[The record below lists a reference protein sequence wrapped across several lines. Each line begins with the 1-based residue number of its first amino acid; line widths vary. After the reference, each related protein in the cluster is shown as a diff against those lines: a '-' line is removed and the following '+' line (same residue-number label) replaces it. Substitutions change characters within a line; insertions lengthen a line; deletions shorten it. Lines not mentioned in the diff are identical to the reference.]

1 MSLFGPWPLM
11 DLGGLRPSTPFDRR
25 TRHRGWRHL
34 LHRRCG
40 QSLPGGGHLAEWV
53 KDADPAKKINIY
65 IYIYIDAFL
74 QIREDIGA

>member
-1 MSLFGPWPLM
+1 M
-11 DLGGLRPSTPFDRR
+11 
-25 TRHRGWRHL
+25 
-34 LHRRCG
+34 
-40 QSLPGGGHLAEWV
+40 AEWV